1 MISALMTV
9 APVRFPVANREAPRQ
24 IWAAPALLLIVM
36 ALLVGCSGG
45 GGPSVPEVA
54 TFSYLIPAG
63 AGFDIEHGKPLDILP
78 GEIQAKLGETIQ
90 IVNNDVRAHQLGPWF
105 VGAGETLRQRFTETG
120 TFQGSC
126 SVHPSG
132 EFSVI
137 VEA

>member
-1 MISALMTV
+1 MIFGLMAV
-9 APVRFPVANREAPRQ
+9 APVRFPMADRGALRR
-24 IWAAPALLLIVM
+24 IWAAPALLRIVM

-54 TFSYLIPAG
+54 TFSYPIPAG

-78 GEIQAKLGETIQ
+78 GEVQAELGETIQ
-90 IVNNDVRAHQLGPWF
+90 IVNNNVRAHQLGPWF
-105 VGAGETLRQRFTETG
+105 VGAGETLRQRFTETRI
-120 TFQGSC
+120 FQGSS